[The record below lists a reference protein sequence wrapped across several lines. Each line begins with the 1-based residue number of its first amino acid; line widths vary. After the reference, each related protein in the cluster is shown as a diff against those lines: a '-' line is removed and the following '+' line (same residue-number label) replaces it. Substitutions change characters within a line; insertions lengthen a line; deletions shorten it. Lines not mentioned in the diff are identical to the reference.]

1 MVEYACDAAV
11 SSRNTV
17 LDQAGVDASETLVA
31 SAVEVAVV
39 AAGFDVAQTC
49 QHLAVL
55 IKEVPV
61 GSDLVVAVELVTFF
75 IVVFQRAALA
85 LEAKLHL
92 AQAVEQVVVALNLEF
107 AALEHLSLAG
117 DEVVAVAVKPLEAV
131 DFASLAV
138 IICIAA
144 FFFEAFLDFFLRFGL
159 LGWLLRFGLLP
170 LDLNLLFSFLFKAI
184 GPGLPA
190 LFNQKPA

>member
-31 SAVEVAVV
+31 SAVE
-39 AAGFDVAQTC
+39 
-49 QHLAVL
+49 
-55 IKEVPV
+55 
-61 GSDLVVAVELVTFF
+61 VAVELVTFF

-190 LFNQKPA
+190 LFNQNPA